1 METTIIDFR
10 NSLNQNTKRNSKN
23 DFTKGKDFSST
34 LDSLNKKNDSN
45 NSLQK
50 NIKPNEDKKETISKN
65 DVAFNESEEVDAE
78 STNEEDEKDYS
89 LIYRNMMY
97 FFNNK
102 IEVKDEPKSNEE
114 IKLPI
119 LLEPSLENVPSYE
132 TSDISVEDT
141 TVDLIIKEEINN
153 IDTTKFDLNNI
164 IGKIDDNI
172 KEVKSNNT
180 DNTGLKSDSKIPE
193 YEVNKNNSEEILETK
208 EIKENSLSYI
218 EESDEKMEFN
228 LKQNNN
234 SNSSSFEEKLDTTE
248 LVKTDKNI
256 GGKEEPFI
264 SMSKDSINFIKD
276 NAIELDKPDT
286 INRKEIIEQ
295 IVEKVKVDLSNTR
308 NEIKVRLKPEV
319 LGEMTMNIE
328 VVKGAVTAKIM
339 VDNQRTKEIIEGNIL
354 QLKEG
359 IKDTGL
365 EIKTVEVFVG
375 NNSDFDKH
383 SSGQFN
389 LRQNNKKTKFK
400 SQDNKAAIGYDEQSI
415 EGIGSTNEVYSHNS
429 LNLLA

>member
-65 DVAFNESEEVDAE
+65 DVAFNKSEEVDAE
-78 STNEEDEKDYS
+78 STNEEDEKEYY
-89 LIYRNMMY
+89 LIYRNMMC

-102 IEVKDEPKSNEE
+102 IEVKDEPKINEE
-114 IKLPI
+114 IQLPI
-119 LLEPSLENVPSYE
+119 VLEPSLENVPSYE
-132 TSDISVEDT
+132 TNDISVEDT
-141 TVDLIIKEEINN
+141 TVDLTIKEETNN
-153 IDTTKFDLNNI
+153 IDTTEFDLNNI

-172 KEVKSNNT
+172 KEVKSNNK
-180 DNTGLKSDSKIPE
+180 DLKLDSKIPE
-193 YEVNKNNSEEILETK
+193 NEINNEKAGEILETK
-208 EIKENSLSYI
+208 ETSLSYI
-218 EESDEKMEFN
+218 EESNEKMEFD

-234 SNSSSFEEKLDTTE
+234 SKSSSFEENLDTTG

-256 GGKEEPFI
+256 EGKEETFI
-264 SMSKDSINFIKD
+264 SMGKDSINFIKD
-276 NAIELDKPDT
+276 NAVELDKPDT

-295 IVEKVKVDLSNTR
+295 IVEKVKVDLSNTK

-328 VVKGAVTAKIM
+328 VVNGAVTAKIM

>member
-10 NSLNQNTKRNSKN
+10 SSLKQNTKKNSKN
-23 DFTKGKDFSST
+23 DFMKSKDFSST
-34 LDSLNKKNDSN
+34 LDSLNKKIDSK
-45 NSLQK
+45 NSFQK
-50 NIKPNEDKKETISKN
+50 NIKPNEDKKETMSKN
-65 DVAFNESEEVDAE
+65 DVSFNEGKEVDIE
-78 STNEEDEKDYS
+78 HTNEEDKKDYS
-89 LIYRNMMY
+89 LMYRNMMC
-97 FFNNK
+97 FFNNQV
-102 IEVKDEPKSNEE
+102 EVKDEPKSNEE
-114 IKLPI
+114 IQLPTAVE
-119 LLEPSLENVPSYE
+119 LTLENVPSYE
-132 TSDISVEDT
+132 TSEISVEDM
-141 TVDLIIKEEINN
+141 TVDLPIKEEPNN
-153 IDTTKFDLNNI
+153 MDTDDFDLNNI
-164 IGKIDDNI
+164 IGKIEDNI
-172 KEVKSNNT
+172 KEVKSK
-180 DNTGLKSDSKIPE
+180 DKDLKSESKIPE
-193 YEVNKNNSEEILETK
+193 GETNKENPGEVL
-208 EIKENSLSYI
+208 EIKETSLSYI

-234 SNSSSFEEKLDTTE
+234 SDASSFEEKLDTIG

-256 GGKEEPFI
+256 EVKDETFI
-264 SMSKDSINFIKD
+264 PMSRNSINFIKD
-276 NAIELDKPDT
+276 NAVELDKPDT

-400 SQDNKAAIGYDEQSI
+400 SQDNKAAIGYDEQPV
-415 EGIGSTNEVYSHNS
+415 EGIGSTNEIYSHNS
-429 LNLLA
+429 LNILA

>member
-10 NSLNQNTKRNSKN
+10 NSLKENTKKNSKN
-23 DFTKGKDFSST
+23 DFMKSKDFSST
-34 LDSLNKKNDSN
+34 LDSINKKIDSK
-45 NSLQK
+45 NSFQK
-50 NIKPNEDKKETISKN
+50 NIKPNEDKEETISKN
-65 DVAFNESEEVDAE
+65 DVAFNEGKEVDIEATSEEDK
-78 STNEEDEKDYS
+78 EEYS
-89 LIYRNMMY
+89 LIYRNMMC
-97 FFNNK
+97 FFNTQ
-102 IEVKDEPKSNEE
+102 IEVKDEPKCNEE
-114 IKLPI
+114 VQLPI
-119 LLEPSLENVPSYE
+119 ALEPNLENVPSYE
-132 TSDISVEDT
+132 TSEISVENM
-141 TVDLIIKEEINN
+141 TVDLTIKEETSN
-153 IDTTKFDLNNI
+153 IDTDEFDLNNI

-172 KEVKSNNT
+172 KEVKSNNK
-180 DNTGLKSDSKIPE
+180 DLKSDSKIPE
-193 YEVNKNNSEEILETK
+193 YEINKDNSEEILETK
-208 EIKENSLSYI
+208 ETSLSYI
-218 EESDEKMEFN
+218 EQSDEKMEFN

-234 SNSSSFEEKLDTTE
+234 SNSSSHEENLDNIE

-256 GGKEEPFI
+256 EGKEEPFI

-276 NAIELDKPDT
+276 NAVELDKPDK
-286 INRKEIIEQ
+286 INRKEVIEQ
-295 IVEKVKVDLSNTR
+295 IVERVKIDLSNTR

-328 VVKGAVTAKIM
+328 VVKGVVTAKIM
-339 VDNQRTKEIIEGNIL
+339 VDNQRTKEIIEGNIF

-389 LRQNNKKTKFK
+389 LRQNNKKIKFK
-400 SQDNKAAIGYDEQSI
+400 SQDNKASIGYDEQSI
-415 EGIGSTNEVYSHNS
+415 ESIGSTNDIYSHNS

>member
-10 NSLNQNTKRNSKN
+10 NSLKQNTKKNSKN
-23 DFTKGKDFSST
+23 DFVKSKDFSST
-34 LDSLNKKNDSN
+34 LDSLNKKIDSKK
-45 NSLQK
+45 SFEK
-50 NIKPNEDKKETISKN
+50 IIKPNEDKKETISKK
-65 DVAFNESEEVDAE
+65 DGVFNEGKEVDIE
-78 STNEEDEKDYS
+78 STNEEDKKEYS
-89 LIYRNMMY
+89 LIYRNMMC
-97 FFNNK
+97 FFNNQ
-102 IEVKDEPKSNEE
+102 IDVKDEPKSNEE
-114 IKLPI
+114 IQLPI
-119 LLEPSLENVPSYE
+119 SLEPSSGNI
-132 TSDISVEDT
+132 TSDEVSEIFVEDM
-141 TVDLIIKEEINN
+141 TVDLLIKEETNN
-153 IDTTKFDLNNI
+153 IDNGEFDLNNI

-172 KEVKSNNT
+172 KEVKSNNK
-180 DNTGLKSDSKIPE
+180 DLKLDSKIPE
-193 YEVNKNNSEEILETK
+193 NEINKENSREILETK
-208 EIKENSLSYI
+208 ATSLSYI
-218 EESDEKMEFN
+218 EESNEKMEFD

-234 SNSSSFEEKLDTTE
+234 SKSSSFEENLDTTG

-256 GGKEEPFI
+256 EVKDETFI

-276 NAIELDKPDT
+276 NAVELDKPDT